1 MDASDWA
8 LIGAISVLGFIIIHA
23 ALWGFWIAIRNEIR
37 AMRAELTTGIRAA
50 GVRVSDVEL
59 EQARMQGVM
68 SVLQP
73 QAHAHEFTGA
83 RPNPTAES
91 QSAPTAND

>member
-8 LIGAISVLGFIIIHA
+8 LIGAISVVGFIIIHA
-23 ALWGFWIAIRNEIR
+23 ALWGLWIAIRNEIR
-37 AMRAELTTGIRAA
+37 SARAEIRAICA
-50 GVRVSDVEL
+50 GVRVSDAEL
-59 EQARMQGVM
+59 ERAWMEGVM

-73 QAHAHEFTGA
+73 QAHAHEYTGA

-91 QSAPTAND
+91 QSPPPTASD